1 MRTDTGSFSSM
12 MLTGTILLAS
22 VNVSD
27 LLNYGLRAVVGGV
40 VWLGFRYAA
49 DYLERKRNPK

>member
-1 MRTDTGSFSSM
+1 M